1 MSRLRLISIVCFI
14 FVFSWMRMSGQQKLR
29 LIPTFENCSYYCDSV
44 FDVTFDK
51 AWNTSDVFRLL
62 YKAKNESQWCE
73 AFPPYY
79 DIQRFQLRGSIMNL
93 KENTEYDVRLEKKRK
108 NKWITVKKGDFVTW
122 NSCPPIK
129 REWKLSELKEYK
141 AGSGVVLKGMKGR
154 ADGWI
159 KIIGDVPIEVSS
171 TYRQALEVDDCR
183 YLILEN
189 FVVKGGKIDA
199 VAIRENC
206 ENVRIV
212 GADISAWGRVA
223 VDQVHLE
230 DSINYPAV
238 KYKRDNACFIDEEG
252 VVIRNDAGIYLGT
265 VGKVPGP
272 KDIVVE
278 RCYIHDPNG
287 HSNAWHGTREIG
299 RAKGIPYRFWHPQGP
314 QGIYMRSRGGLVIRY
329 NDVVGMEHHR
339 LHDLLGGFNNGK
351 IDGGMNTDADV
362 YGNYL
367 AFSQDDGLE
376 MDGGQCNIRLYNNRI
391 EQVRVGISTA
401 PNMKGPSYL
410 IRNVI
415 FNLGDSNREYSYG
428 IKNGGGTMY
437 SHGLHYFINNTFHI
451 SGNCISSVGYGGD
464 VDRGM
469 FQGYSRNNLFF
480 NRKESNPKARGCGIY
495 ESHSHPNNHFDYDLF
510 YDENKKDKKGTA
522 RLKSI
527 GCEQHAIY
535 GDPLFVQAD
544 AGVFTLLPESPARGK
559 GQSQCNIS
567 EGVEGVVDLGAL
579 AYGAS
584 SLIPHRPIDVQVD
597 KYKIVMSSQDTGKVE
612 VKVGKIPDNL
622 SYRLTKN
629 NDMDWFAF
637 ETEQCGKII
646 PNSSFSILF
655 NTKASEGKN
664 YRGVFFIRFSNG
676 YSVPISVNI
685 L

>member
-1 MSRLRLISIVCFI
+1 
-14 FVFSWMRMSGQQKLR
+14 
-29 LIPTFENCSYYCDSV
+29 
-44 FDVTFDK
+44 
-51 AWNTSDVFRLL
+51 
-62 YKAKNESQWCE
+62 
-73 AFPPYY
+73 
-79 DIQRFQLRGSIMNL
+79 
-93 KENTEYDVRLEKKRK
+93 
-108 NKWITVKKGDFVTW
+108 
-122 NSCPPIK
+122 
-129 REWKLSELKEYK
+129 
-141 AGSGVVLKGMKGR
+141 
-154 ADGWI
+154 
-159 KIIGDVPIEVSS
+159 
-171 TYRQALEVDDCR
+171 
-183 YLILEN
+183 
-189 FVVKGGKIDA
+189 
-199 VAIRENC
+199 
-206 ENVRIV
+206 
-212 GADISAWGRVA
+212 
-223 VDQVHLE
+223 
-230 DSINYPAV
+230 
-238 KYKRDNACFIDEEG
+238 
-252 VVIRNDAGIYLGT
+252 
-265 VGKVPGP
+265 
-272 KDIVVE
+272 
-278 RCYIHDPNG
+278 
-287 HSNAWHGTREIG
+287 
-299 RAKGIPYRFWHPQGP
+299 
-314 QGIYMRSRGGLVIRY
+314 
-329 NDVVGMEHHR
+329 
-339 LHDLLGGFNNGK
+339 
-351 IDGGMNTDADV
+351 
-362 YGNYL
+362 
-367 AFSQDDGLE
+367 
-376 MDGGQCNIRLYNNRI
+376 
-391 EQVRVGISTA
+391 
-401 PNMKGPSYL
+401 
-410 IRNVI
+410 
-415 FNLGDSNREYSYG
+415 
-428 IKNGGGTMY
+428 MY

-567 EGVEGVVDLGAL
+567 GVVDLGAL

-655 NTKASEGKN
+655 NKKASEGKS